1 MITPMNTSNAATL
14 AAELQRRAEE
24 KFGPERAEALKNDV
38 QQLAAELAALRS
50 HDVGFE
56 DEP

>member
-1 MITPMNTSNAATL
+1 MESSNAATL

-24 KFGPERAEALKNDV
+24 KFGSERAEALKNDV
-38 QQLAAELAALRS
+38 QQLAGELAALRS